1 MVLSGYFSTLL
12 SFNSDGSV
20 SATPGGT
27 IGTFDFG
34 NKIDLKVE
42 IDLANDLW
50 NVYLDGMWALST
62 DFWGTTQVNSIRFT
76 TDVVSS
82 PPGSS
87 AAIDNLSVTVSSTPA
102 PTPPHA
108 LYELDF
114 NFPTHTV
121 GSAPATGAG
130 TAPRKTVSKIN
141 FGTPTVVSSLGVLAD
156 QPLEFNALDGQGDQ
170 IQLDLTGLTVGP
182 TYVLTTEIVVSEIA
196 SGGRFNVIFDTP
208 QVRSISFL
216 SDGSVSAIPG
226 GVIGTIDFGDKID
239 LKVEIDLAND
249 LWNVYLDGILSLS
262 TDFWGTTQVN
272 AIRLTT
278 DVVSSPPGSS
288 AAIDNLRVTVSP

>member
-34 NKIDLKVE
+34 N
-42 IDLANDLW
+42 
-50 NVYLDGMWALST
+50 
-62 DFWGTTQVNSIRFT
+62 
-76 TDVVSS
+76 
-82 PPGSS
+82 
-87 AAIDNLSVTVSSTPA
+87 
-102 PTPPHA
+102 
-108 LYELDF
+108 
-114 NFPTHTV
+114 
-121 GSAPATGAG
+121 
-130 TAPRKTVSKIN
+130 
-141 FGTPTVVSSLGVLAD
+141 
-156 QPLEFNALDGQGDQ
+156 
-170 IQLDLTGLTVGP
+170 
-182 TYVLTTEIVVSEIA
+182 
-196 SGGRFNVIFDTP
+196 
-208 QVRSISFL
+208 
-216 SDGSVSAIPG
+216 
-226 GVIGTIDFGDKID
+226 KID